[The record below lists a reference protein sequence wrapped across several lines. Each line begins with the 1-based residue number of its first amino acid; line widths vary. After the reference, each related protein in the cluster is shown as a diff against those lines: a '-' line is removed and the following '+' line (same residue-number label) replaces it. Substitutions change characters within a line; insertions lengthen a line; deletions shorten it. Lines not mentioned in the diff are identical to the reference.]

1 MSNVI
6 LNILSEFKG
15 KAAFKQADTA
25 VAKLQKSVRNLAGG
39 LGVAYGTRAIAAFG
53 KQAVKAFAEDE
64 AAALRLSNAVDNLG
78 ISFANVEVAD
88 FISNLE
94 SAAGIADDVLRPA
107 FQALLTTTGSLT
119 QSQKLLNDAITIS
132 RGTGV
137 ELATVAQDLANGYVG
152 ITRGLRKY
160 NSGLTQSELKTKS
173 FSDILGILLKQSS
186 GAANAYLSTTSF
198 KFDVL
203 TVAVD
208 NARESIGKGLIDALA
223 RAGGGTEASDAVK
236 TINNIAKAING
247 ITLATGTAIGGLT
260 SALSLLG
267 KLPKNIF
274 EGFAGKAGGINTRPA
289 EKPKTEKLSKT
300 AQQKALEKLEADAAK
315 RAKALIAAQ
324 TKAAKALT
332 AEQKKQ
338 ALLKKA
344 STVFDMEQANI
355 IAGLKKN
362 ISEDERR
369 RLELQLA
376 LLTGNTDEAS
386 RLTRELAIAQGL
398 GVHLANYLAT
408 LPDAKNPFASWAAYL
423 DAIQAKVNSISGQS
437 SMYDITPAT
446 NVESNYGGAFTD
458 AVRGIGQYAEP
469 MKVKIELA
477 PTDDLTSAIARSMQQ
492 ASLSSGNQAYI
503 DRRTGGFGP

>member
-1 MSNVI
+1 MSNVV

-39 LGVAYGTRAIAAFG
+39 LGIAYGTRAITAFG
-53 KQAVKAFAEDE
+53 KEAVKAFAADE

-78 ISFANVEVAD
+78 ISFANVEISK
-88 FISNLE
+88 FISDLE

-107 FQALLTTTGSLT
+107 FQGLLTTTGSLT

-152 ITRGLRKY
+152 VTRGLRKY
-160 NSGLTQSELKTKS
+160 NTGLTQSELKTKS

-208 NARESIGKGLIDALA
+208 NAREMIGKGLVDALA
-223 RAGGGTEASDAVK
+223 RAGGGTEAKDAVK
-236 TINNIAKAING
+236 TINAIAKGINA

-260 SALSLLG
+260 SMLSNLS

-274 EGFAGKAGGINTRPA
+274 QGFAGKAGGISTRPSTQ
-289 EKPKTEKLSKT
+289 EKKETLSKT
-300 AQQKALEKLEADAAK
+300 AQQKALAKLEKDSAK
-315 RAKALIAAQ
+315 RAKELIAMQ
-324 TKAAKALT
+324 TKASKALT

-338 ALLKKA
+338 AALKKA
-344 STVFDMEQANI
+344 GSVFDMENANLY
-355 IAGLKKN
+355 AA
-362 ISEDERR
+362 
-369 RLELQLA
+369 LQGNLTKEEQDRVKALLA
-376 LLTGNTDEAS
+376 LNNDNATAATHYTSLVLKAQDATG
-386 RLTRELAIAQGL
+386 RLAELIR
-398 GVHLANYLAT
+398 N
-408 LPDAKNPFASWAAYL
+408 LPTAANPFANWV
-423 DAIQAKVNSISGQS
+423 IPMGIPQTN
-437 SMYDITPAT
+437 AT
-446 NVESNYGGAFTD
+446 NVSTVTQAMGYAGAGSTAMAEKQSYVINVAGSVVSEQGLID
-458 AVRGIGQYAEP
+458 AVRGGLN
-469 MKVKIELA
+469 V
-477 PTDDLTSAIARSMQQ
+477 
-492 ASLSSGNQAYI
+492 ASLSGSGSTV
-503 DRRTGGFGP
+503 RRIGGF